1 MSEGGNGEKKVYG
14 DYEVVKPIGKGKFAV
29 VYRACRISD
38 NETVALKRISVDSID
53 DKARDKC
60 LKEVKL
66 LQSLDHPNVIKY
78 LDSFITDNDL
88 VIVVEW
94 AAAGDLKRQLRK
106 AQERGVGF
114 EERIIWKYFSQM
126 CDAMLHLREKRIMHR
141 DLKPANIFL
150 TLDGTVKVGDLG
162 LSRELSEHT
171 VQAHSKVGTPL
182 YMSPEVLRGDG
193 YDFQSDI
200 WSLGCM
206 LYELAMLKSP
216 FKSEGLNLYSL
227 FQKISQGDFQPLPE
241 NYSEDLR
248 SLTYAMISTDA
259 KDRPEIADVCKIAS
273 KMRQLTAEQHA
284 SSKKS
289 KTEENGPQQD
299 SKSERS
305 IPGTSINN
313 STLNSNNSTM
323 KTDGSNNRDEGNMK
337 QITEEFQRW
346 KKDDAK
352 ADDESKTIDDNR
364 DRDRRQE
371 TMKGDDYDR
380 NKKDPKKTMKG
391 DDYLGKV
398 NLDDYID
405 EPKKQDK
412 ATKETVVPYSRP
424 RLKND
429 EDTRTSSSARAAIKQ
444 QDDVLSP
451 AFERRDT
458 RDDDNKI
465 FANSSVALALMDVLY
480 GRLIALGY
488 PLEDPLVGRSH
499 GGKGQLLPIHFACDM
514 TMFGHIAG
522 YDKSSGANPYFQ
534 YRRMVHVA
542 LWLFNK
548 FDDSARINIDID
560 NSTPLT
566 VAKQLIVAAQN
577 FGVSSGDL
585 NDITPTSL
593 AVGYGEKVCIFLL
606 FLTDLL
612 ITSGKFKAP
621 SLKYIETNDIN
632 DDNEMNQNDDAG
644 EEEEEIL
651 DTSIEIQQDVNETLD
666 QLEPSIDDGHVAASI
681 VVATIDPVLWR
692 EETERVSSKLIVSNY
707 RTGDGS
713 WGDHLNMIKDH
724 GIKFNK
730 FSVSERDKDD
740 VNVLSQLQTLSK
752 DIHNTLSDIRR
763 TEGILHATRKNSE
776 MSEEFSRYKQA
787 LESLSAR
794 SAAATSKIEALTN
807 QQAEIEEKLE
817 ELNDKFQDKSN
828 GLSGG
833 EDSSSIVGINKGIK
847 TVKEDINEM
856 SIRIGV
862 LSHVLLA
869 KKVQAM
875 TASRKKGRPKSKQ
888 KYGKVTLDNS
898 LDESI

>member
-1 MSEGGNGEKKVYG
+1 MVEGEKKVFG

-29 VYRACRISD
+29 VYRAFRISD

-66 LQSLDHPNVIKY
+66 LQSLDHPNVIRY

-193 YDFQSDI
+193 YDFKSDI

-248 SLTYAMISTDA
+248 SLTYSMISTDS
-259 KDRPEIADVCKIAS
+259 KDRPDIADVCKIAS
-273 KMRQLTAEQHA
+273 NMRQLTAEHHA
-284 SSKKS
+284 SSKKAKNVES
-289 KTEENGPQQD
+289 APAED
-299 SKSERS
+299 SKPERS
-305 IPGTSINN
+305 TSINN
-313 STLNSNNSTM
+313 SVLNSNNSTM
-323 KTDGSNNRDEGNMK
+323 KTDGSNNKDEGNMK
-337 QITEEFQRW
+337 QITDEFQRW
-346 KKDDAK
+346 KRDDSKADKD
-352 ADDESKTIDDNR
+352 DDESKTYMDDNR
-364 DRDRRQE
+364 HQE
-371 TMKGDDYDR
+371 TMNRDNNDFIK
-380 NKKDPKKTMKG
+380 NKKNQG
-391 DDYLGKV
+391 DDYLNKV
-398 NLDDYID
+398 NLDDYFD
-405 EPKKQDK
+405 EPRKLEK
-412 ATKETVVPYSRP
+412 AGKEAVPYSRP
-424 RLKND
+424 RNKD
-429 EDTRTSSSARAAIKQ
+429 EDSKTSSSSRAAVRHEE
-444 QDDVLSP
+444 DALSP

-458 RDDDNKI
+458 RDDDNKK
-465 FANSSVALALMDVLY
+465 FANSSAALALMDVLY
-480 GRLIALGY
+480 GRLVAFGY
-488 PLEDPLVGRSH
+488 PLEDPALGRSH
-499 GGKGQLLPIHFACDM
+499 GGRGMLLSIHFACDM
-514 TMFGHIAG
+514 TIFGYIAG

-548 FDDSARINIDID
+548 IDASTVTSNIDID

-566 VAKQLIVAAQN
+566 VAKQLVVAAQN
-577 FGVSSGDL
+577 AGVQSGDL
-585 NDITPTSL
+585 SDITPTSL
-593 AVGYGEKVCIFLL
+593 AVGYGEKVCTFLL
-606 FLTDLL
+606 LLTDLL
-612 ITSGKFKAP
+612 ITSGKFKAA
-621 SLKYIETNDIN
+621 SLKYIETDNNKI
-632 DDNEMNQNDDAG
+632 DDMNQNDD
-644 EEEEEIL
+644 EEDEEEIL
-651 DTSIEIQQDVNETLD
+651 DNSIEIQQDLNETID

-681 VVATIDPVLWR
+681 VLPTVDPVLWR
-692 EETERVSSKLIVSNY
+692 EETERVSSKLIATNY
-707 RTGDGS
+707 RIGDGS
-713 WGDHLNMIKDH
+713 WGDHLNMMKDH

-730 FSVSERDKDD
+730 FAVSERDKDD
-740 VNVLSQLQTLSK
+740 VSVISQLQTLSK
-752 DIHNTLSDIRR
+752 EVHNAVSDIRR
-763 TEGILHATRKNSE
+763 TEGILHAAKKNSE
-776 MSEEFSRYKQA
+776 MSEEYSRHKQSFEA
-787 LESLSAR
+787 LSAR
-794 SAAATSKIEALTN
+794 FATATSKIEALTN
-807 QQAEIEEKLE
+807 QQAEVEEKLE
-817 ELNDKFQDKSN
+817 ELNDKFQEKSN

-847 TVKEDINEM
+847 SIKEDINEM

-862 LSHVLLA
+862 LSHILLS
-869 KKVQAM
+869 KKVAAVA
-875 TASRKKGRPKSKQ
+875 TSRKNGRKRRNAKNKKESF
-888 KYGKVTLDNS
+888 LDNS
-898 LDESI
+898 LDEST